1 VIILFIWARRVFKNN
16 SYVKRA
22 TLLAIIFIVLEALLG
37 AGLVLFEWVAYDAS
51 IGRAISMALHLVNT
65 FLLLA
70 SLALTAWW
78 SRDDQQYFPLENRYF
93 LPGLIVGALGI
104 IILGV
109 SGALTALG
117 DTLFPADTLVQGV
130 QQDFSPT
137 AHFLIRLRLLHP
149 TIATFVSVYLII
161 LVSLI
166 RMTITQP
173 IGFFFARSL
182 VVLLVV
188 QLGVGLLNV
197 VLLAPIWMQLLHL
210 LLADLLWITLILFSF
225 SFRNSTL
232 SGAL

>member
-1 VIILFIWARRVFKNN
+1 
-16 SYVKRA
+16 
-22 TLLAIIFIVLEALLG
+22 
-37 AGLVLFEWVAYDAS
+37 
-51 IGRAISMALHLVNT
+51 MALHLVNT

-78 SRDDQQYFPLENRYF
+78 SRDDRQYFPLENRYF

-104 IILGV
+104 IFLGV
-109 SGALTALG
+109 SGALNALG

-225 SFRNSTL
+225 SFRKSTL